1 MANKKDAGKRRK
13 SGTKGFKISYCRNNI
28 NRSSS
33 SVSSCTTGEENNVVI
48 PTITISVTK
57 DTPSVSVVE
66 SASSKKLKKGVDP
79 VVVDCTITSE
89 NPFHYII
96 IDSEILQ
103 TILNVVGKCPKC
115 QKKRLIFQQQ
125 GILKEGFS
133 KLPSD

>member
-13 SGTKGFKISYCRNNI
+13 SGTKGFKKRYCRNNI

-33 SVSSCTTGEENNVVI
+33 SVSSNTTGEQNNVAV
-48 PTITISVTK
+48 PTFTTSVTK
-57 DTPSVSVVE
+57 DTPSVSVVQ

-79 VVVDCTITSE
+79 VVVDCTVTSE

-115 QKKRLIFQQQ
+115 QQNDLVFSNKI
-125 GILKEGFS
+125 S
-133 KLPSD
+133 KLN